1 MRFAHIQRKRYFG
14 FWSSEKP
21 AGFSELL
28 FHRRDIEVK
37 DSRAAGALRNES
49 QLLKIDPEQEPS
61 PLPGKG
67 MPLVEKEF
75 PC

>member
-1 MRFAHIQRKRYFG
+1 M
-14 FWSSEKP
+14 
-21 AGFSELL
+21 
-28 FHRRDIEVK
+28 
-37 DSRAAGALRNES
+37 DSRAAGALLHES

-67 MPLVEKEF
+67 MPFVEKEF

>member
-1 MRFAHIQRKRYFG
+1 MRFGHIQWKRYFW

-37 DSRAAGALRNES
+37 DSRAAVVLLHES
-49 QLLKIDPEQEPS
+49 QLLEIDPEQEPS

-67 MPLVEKEF
+67 MPFVEKEF